1 MATLDFTDE
10 FMFTPANGYIA
21 RPMNDKY
28 AELTA
33 LFLAGTAGDAARYN
47 KFLQQATGI
56 FRRVLA
62 KRLPPDDIEDVVQ
75 DILVSVHKARHTYD
89 GGRPLMP
96 WLLAIAAFRVN
107 DHLRRAYARAG
118 REVDIG
124 PVIENMAADVTFD
137 AFADESVEELLA
149 DVPER
154 QKNILTLMYVE
165 GYTAK
170 ETGQKLNMKES
181 AVKVAAFRALRK
193 IRERLG
199 Q

>member
-1 MATLDFTDE
+1 MSGLDFIDE
-10 FMFTPANGYIA
+10 FIFTPANGYIA

-33 LFLAGTAGDAARYN
+33 LFLAGTAGDAGRYN
-47 KFLQQATGI
+47 QFLQQATGI

-75 DILVSVHKARHTYD
+75 NILISVHKARHTYD
-89 GGRPLMP
+89 GDRPLMP
-96 WLLAIAAFRVN
+96 WLLSIAAFRVN

-124 PVIENMAADVTFD
+124 PVIENLAADVTFD
-137 AFADESVEELLA
+137 AFEGESVEELLA

-193 IRERLG
+193 IRERL
-199 Q
+199 QQ